1 MKKIIL
7 FAMLILSFYPLTP
20 SAAIHDQEVKAAFI
34 REGNL
39 WILLNG
45 KELQITDTGKVFG
58 KPEWS
63 GDGVWVAFQQQALV
77 DPSTGQ
83 PQTDL
88 WIYNHVSREN
98 KRIFQNGS
106 SSPKWAPH
114 KNMLAFTGFGTLNI
128 ANLQRFYNISSGVND
143 YAWFPD
149 GSGFLL
155 SASGTLRPDGW
166 SSAAFF
172 TKKVGGNLADINLFS
187 GAEPFFTL
195 PREIGTTAQNK
206 LIAVFTQQIT
216 YSPSG
221 KWISFI
227 VSPTASW
234 SMDSN
239 MLCVIGSD
247 GKHFEVIDE
256 VILQV
261 GSPKWAPASDTIAFI
276 AGGGRIVFGFK
287 NKDLK
292 IKELPVGG
300 SITPQDFADLDF
312 TWITNKSLASSRI
325 KEQEWTNDFSKHPL
339 PALYTIDVTTRE
351 QVKITSPPAGMGD
364 YKPQFIPAIDR
375 LVWLRGTSLI
385 DNKGT
390 LWKADRFGKHQE
402 EWLKNIEEIV
412 FYQKKD

>member
-7 FAMLILSFYPLTP
+7 FAMIFSSFFSLAP
-20 SAAIHDQEVKAAFI
+20 SAAVDDHDVKAAFI
-34 REGNL
+34 RSGDL

-45 KELQITDTGKVFG
+45 KELQITATGKVFG

-63 GDGVWVAFQQQALV
+63 RDGMWIAYQQHSRLDA
-77 DPSTGQ
+77 STGQ
-83 PQTDL
+83 LQTDL
-88 WIYNHVSREN
+88 WIYNHVSGEN

-106 SSPKWAPH
+106 SPQWAPH
-114 KNMLAFTGFGTLNI
+114 KNMLAFTDLGTLNI
-128 ANLQRFYNISSGVND
+128 STLQRFYNISSGVND

-155 SASGTLRPDGW
+155 TASGTLRPDGW
-166 SSAAFF
+166 SSATFF
-172 TKKVGGNLADINLFS
+172 TKKIGENLAEVNLFS

-206 LIAVFTQQIT
+206 VIAVFTEQIT
-216 YSPSG
+216 YSSSG
-221 KWISFI
+221 KWVSFI

-247 GKHFEVIDE
+247 GKNFEVLDE
-256 VILQV
+256 IVLEV

-292 IKELPVGG
+292 VKELPVIG
-300 SITPQDFADLDF
+300 SITPQNYADLDF

-339 PALYTIDVTTRE
+339 PTLYTIDITTKE
-351 QVKITSPPAGMGD
+351 QTKITSPPNGFGD
-364 YKPQFIPAIDR
+364 YAPQFIPSIDK

-385 DNKGT
+385 DNKRT
-390 LWKADRFGKHQE
+390 LWKANRDGKHQE

-412 FYQKKD
+412 FYQK